1 MTAPQSFASESNN
14 PTDEFPAPGK
24 PLLTPVRIEFGAMT
38 HVGKVRLNNE
48 DQYLVAR
55 LKKSLEV
62 LDGSLAED
70 STELGG
76 LDSYVF
82 LVADGIGGAGGGE
95 RASAFVVQEAK
106 KHLLFTAKWYF
117 RLDDPDEE
125 VRLRLLRE
133 SLERMDRTLIEEAKM
148 DPSLTGMGTTLTAA
162 GSFGLDLLV
171 VQVGDS
177 RAYLYRAGQLEQL
190 TRDQTLAQ
198 ELIEE
203 GLLEPDQAK
212 THRSRHVLTNAIG
225 GKPGVRGEVL
235 KVRLENGDRLLLST
249 DGLHDS
255 VSNDR
260 IAEVLGHHAEP
271 KAACRA
277 LVEAALDQGGRDNIT
292 VVVADYFTKDER
304 E

>member
-1 MTAPQSFASESNN
+1 MTAPQSFASESEN
-14 PTDEFPAPGK
+14 PTDEFPALGA
-24 PLLTPVRIEFGAMT
+24 PLLTPVRVTFGAMT

-48 DQYLVAR
+48 DQYLVVR
-55 LKKSLEV
+55 LKKTLEV
-62 LDGSLAED
+62 LDGSLAQGD
-70 STELGG
+70 PDWSG

-133 SLERMDRTLIEEAKM
+133 SLERIDRTLIEEAEM
-148 DPSLTGMGTTLTAA
+148 DPSLAGMGTTLTAA
-162 GSFGLDLLV
+162 GSFGLDLFV

-190 TRDQTLAQ
+190 TRDHTLAQ

-225 GKPGVRGEVL
+225 GQPGVRGEVL

-249 DGLHDS
+249 DGLHDL
-255 VSNDR
+255 VSSDR
-260 IAEVLGHHAEP
+260 IAEILGHHAEP
-271 KAACRA
+271 KATCQA
-277 LVEAALDQGGRDNIT
+277 LVEAALDEGGRDNIT
-292 VVVADYFTKDER
+292 VVVADYFTKEGP